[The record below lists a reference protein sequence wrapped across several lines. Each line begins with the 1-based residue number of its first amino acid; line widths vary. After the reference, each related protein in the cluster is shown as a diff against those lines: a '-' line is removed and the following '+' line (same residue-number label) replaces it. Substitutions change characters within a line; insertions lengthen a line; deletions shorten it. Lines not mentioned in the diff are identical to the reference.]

1 MYVSAATGGIADA
14 MDEHATVDMRGQ
26 DMDERFDQLAKGL
39 SGSSGGTMAEGSG
52 SSSTDL
58 SKVFGDAV
66 KDDTVTEDGIL
77 YAKVVCHDQKKRG
90 GSLTDALAF
99 VDMWH
104 ERFGRNN
111 FYGSSL
117 ETMKLLV
124 IEYWDSVTCPD
135 SELESQYYD
144 MVTRFYF

>member
-1 MYVSAATGGIADA
+1 
-14 MDEHATVDMRGQ
+14 
-26 DMDERFDQLAKGL
+26 MDERLDQLAKGL
-39 SGSSGGTMAEGSG
+39 SGSSGGTTAEGS
-52 SSSTDL
+52 SSSPTDL

-66 KDDTVTEDGIL
+66 TDDTVTEDGIL

-90 GSLTDALAF
+90 GSLKDARVF

-111 FYGSSL
+111 SYGSSL
-117 ETMKLLV
+117 ETMKSLV
-124 IEYWDSVTCPD
+124 AKYWNSVTYPD

-144 MVTRFYF
+144 MVNRLHF